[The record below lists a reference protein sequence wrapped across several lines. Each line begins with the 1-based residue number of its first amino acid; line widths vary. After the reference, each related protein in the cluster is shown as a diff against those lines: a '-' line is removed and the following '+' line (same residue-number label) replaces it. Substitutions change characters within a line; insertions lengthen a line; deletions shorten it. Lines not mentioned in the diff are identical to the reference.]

1 MPFSSFPPEVVHA
14 ILVPALRVRDK
25 KRALRLRL
33 VSRAWNVAVEGALF
47 ESGIFY
53 FTVPRNCD
61 ESQLGLWKRCFAGG
75 ALRYPPPQ
83 NQMRGQSV
91 DESQAR
97 IMVAECAEKICLGT
111 AIFDGQLHRGWYPG
125 HRYRANRF
133 DGDFQLALLAA
144 TACTGD
150 LDVARR
156 ILLPRHP
163 YAAAAYRGDTE
174 FISYLLANEA
184 EISNQRES
192 SRATIIDYAA
202 GGNHLSLVNLA
213 LGPSFDTRSPDFE
226 GLRDSLESALWRT
239 TSVDIFK
246 RCFELVKDHLR
257 YPHVRDPSWW
267 FPAHRRGT
275 AARQGATALMKH
287 LYTLHGARNYVDGYD
302 RDFDSPISKAAFAG
316 HGDIVKWLL
325 ERRAEKDHAL
335 KAAVI
340 HGSYSITQL
349 LLEHGDIR
357 DDKVVQEALIEA
369 VREEN
374 ETLFRLLLAYGAN
387 PDAYTLSEVMRM
399 IEAQKLESMGKLLQ
413 EYWDEEVP
421 KILML

>member
-1 MPFSSFPPEVVHA
+1 
-14 ILVPALRVRDK
+14 
-25 KRALRLRL
+25 
-33 VSRAWNVAVEGALF
+33 
-47 ESGIFY
+47 
-53 FTVPRNCD
+53 
-61 ESQLGLWKRCFAGG
+61 
-75 ALRYPPPQ
+75 
-83 NQMRGQSV
+83 MRGQSV

-156 ILLPRHP
+156 ILLPRRENITTTATAPSTETVDSPEAFDRDVRLGIDP

-413 EYWDEEVP
+413 EYWDEEVTKAARALAREEAKLWRAP
-421 KILML
+421 LRLLKSVRSMARSGRED